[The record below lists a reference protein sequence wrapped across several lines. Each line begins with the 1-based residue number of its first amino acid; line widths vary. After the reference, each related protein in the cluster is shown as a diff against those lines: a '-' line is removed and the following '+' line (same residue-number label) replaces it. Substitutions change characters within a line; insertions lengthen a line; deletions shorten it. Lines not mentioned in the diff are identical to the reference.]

1 MRPIMLIV
9 GVFLLSAGIAG
20 AQTKVSGTALFTK
33 ADPQTIVPS
42 GDGAGHALGV
52 GQRKCTWTTAMEVG
66 GEKSKEGMST
76 ATMDITGN
84 TARTHGYHVTTTDAG
99 DKYFVSFQGTGTLQ
113 DGVETAE
120 KGTWSF
126 TGGTGK
132 LKGITGKGTYNC
144 TPSGDGVSCDI
155 EGQATTK

>member
-1 MRPIMLIV
+1 MHHLERLRSRF
-9 GVFLLSAGIAG
+9 GGCHAIA
-20 AQTKVSGTALFTK
+20 
-33 ADPQTIVPS
+33 P
-42 GDGAGHALGV
+42 
-52 GQRKCTWTTAMEVG
+52 
-66 GEKSKEGMST
+66 
-76 ATMDITGN
+76 
-84 TARTHGYHVTTTDAG
+84 
-99 DKYFVSFQGTGTLQ
+99 GTLK